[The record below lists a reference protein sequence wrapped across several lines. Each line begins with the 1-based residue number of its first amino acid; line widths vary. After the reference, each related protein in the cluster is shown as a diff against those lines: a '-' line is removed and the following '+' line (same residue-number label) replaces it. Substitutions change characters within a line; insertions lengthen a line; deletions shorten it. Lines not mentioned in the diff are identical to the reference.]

1 MCLFYLKH
9 PSMIEFFRTLFQFMF
24 FRVEVYIYKALKG
37 EAAMF
42 GRVEVDI
49 YNALKGE
56 PGRFGRVE
64 VDI

>member
-1 MCLFYLKH
+1 
-9 PSMIEFFRTLFQFMF
+9 MIEFFRTLFQFMF